1 MHPIHPMV
9 VHFPIALLTVS
20 LLFDLI
26 SMRWKSASFR
36 DAGLYTLLAGLLGAA
51 AAVVTGAIAEETVED
66 SDIPEA
72 LLNIHETLGYAT
84 LALFIGLLGLRLL
97 MRRGVVRE
105 IPALYV
111 TLGFIGVVVLL
122 VTGYYGGVLVYDFGA
137 GVNLPMSDSLP

>member
-20 LLFDLI
+20 LLFNLI

-36 DAGLYTLLAGLLGAA
+36 DAGLYTLIAGLLGAV
-51 AAVVTGAIAEETVED
+51 AAVVTGSIAEETVED

-84 LALFIGLLGLRLL
+84 LALFIGLLGLQLL
-97 MRRGVVRE
+97 MRRGVIRE

-111 TLGFIGVVVLL
+111 TYGFIGVMVLL

-137 GVNLPMSDSLP
+137 GVNLPMSNSLP

>member
-9 VHFPIALLTVS
+9 VHFPIALLIVS
-20 LLFDLI
+20 VIFDLI
-26 SMRWKSASFR
+26 AMRWRTKSFR
-36 DAGLYTLLAGLLGAA
+36 DASFYTLIAGLIGAA
-51 AAVVTGAIAEETVED
+51 AAVLTGAWAEEVAEGKG
-66 SDIPEA
+66 IPESV
-72 LLNIHETLGYAT
+72 LEIHETLGYAT

-111 TLGFIGVVVLL
+111 TFGLIGVVVLL